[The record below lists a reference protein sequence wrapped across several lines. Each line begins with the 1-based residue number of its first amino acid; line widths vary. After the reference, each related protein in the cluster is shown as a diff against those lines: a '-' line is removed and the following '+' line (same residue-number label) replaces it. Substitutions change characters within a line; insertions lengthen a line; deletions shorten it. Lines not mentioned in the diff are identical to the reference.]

1 MTESQLRTRISR
13 FILISYSILFLSI
26 IIFIILPGFDDDQLI
41 VLIGFLTPI
50 MAVYMSALI
59 KYAVANKN
67 VTVVPQ
73 PGINKIK
80 VNKLYVTVTNWA
92 IPLHFILLFS
102 LINLKAFNQI
112 TFAQLNILFPV
123 VEAAFGAYIGI
134 LMGSLFNVND
144 LPKDNR

>member
-73 PGINKIK
+73 PGINEIK